1 MSAAMPIVTVSLF
14 PGRSEEQK
22 SEFARVITKGA
33 AEILKAKDE
42 HVIVVFQESAKEN
55 WFQAGKPL

>member
-1 MSAAMPIVTVSLF
+1 MPAIMPIVTVSLF

-22 SEFARVITKGA
+22 SKFARAITKEA
-33 AEILKAKDE
+33 TEILKAKDE
-42 HVIVVFQESAKEN
+42 HVIVVFQESAREN

>member
-1 MSAAMPIVTVSLF
+1 MSAIMPVVTVSLF

-22 SEFARVITKGA
+22 SKFARAITKEA

-42 HVIVVFQESAKEN
+42 HVIVVFQESAREN

>member
-1 MSAAMPIVTVSLF
+1 MPIVTVSLF

-22 SEFARVITKGA
+22 SKFARAITKEA
-33 AEILKAKDE
+33 VDILKAKDE
-42 HVIVVFQESAKEN
+42 HVIVVFQESAREN

>member
-1 MSAAMPIVTVSLF
+1 MPIVTVSLF

-22 SEFARVITKGA
+22 SQFAEAVTKA
-33 AEILKAKDE
+33 AVDILKASDN
-42 HVIVVFQESAKEN
+42 HVIVVFQERPKQN

>member
-1 MSAAMPIVTVSLF
+1 MPAIMPIVTVSLF

-22 SEFARVITKGA
+22 SKFAQAITKEA
-33 AEILKAKDE
+33 ADILKAKDE
-42 HVIVVFQESAKEN
+42 HVIVVFQESAREN